1 MYVSKSTN
9 LFNNFFIPEEA
20 SFENRKTHTHIT
32 LKKRLSINIRDS
44 IELQC
49 ILKKSFYKLG
59 LSTLDGISVF
69 SQVQMFK
76 WIHMHELSIIAE
88 VFSTNSKGRC
98 KSYLKVSCA
107 ETFFVI
113 LILVFQS
120 FLINLA
126 TKLNTED

>member
-107 ETFFVI
+107 DVMWWYYVII
-113 LILVFQS
+113 LIL
-120 FLINLA
+120 IN
-126 TKLNTED
+126 